1 MYVLKQFESTRDGVS
16 ILVILIHVVCLYH
29 RKKKITNHIKQVW
42 PLGSLAPRFWNN
54 PHATKKCMLSSTNL
68 PRLALEMNAI
78 MQIIPKHMN
87 ERRRKESGELD
98 VSGMPSPASS
108 SESDTSS
115 YVSGDSPESEEAKS
129 NKLEDYYNAGEPCIF
144 WIQLFWYILCCD
156 NLYHCSKCPI
166 SNKHLFYLF
175 DTLGVPVFSVNPW

>member
-1 MYVLKQFESTRDGVS
+1 
-16 ILVILIHVVCLYH
+16 
-29 RKKKITNHIKQVW
+29 
-42 PLGSLAPRFWNN
+42 
-54 PHATKKCMLSSTNL
+54 MLWSTNL
-68 PRLALEMNAI
+68 TRLALGMNAI
-78 MQIIPKHMN
+78 MQIIRKHMN

-129 NKLEDYYNAGEPCIF
+129 NKLEDYYNVGEPCIF